1 MYLKSQRII
10 RHMKNIFLLFILFG
24 GFFFLFWK
32 SFAIS
37 EHSVMVPLLCQRN
50 LLSRLP
56 CARHYATSFI
66 NIKSVPHRVLPS
78 RNYFYVRDE
87 KLGFKNHDVQSQ
99 RITWYFCHT
108 KFLIE
113 TFYKLIFCKCR
124 DSCGLFGS
132 DYWKLAI
139 KNGDVFI
146 HFFLGHLSRINH
158 FDHSHY
164 SFCIIKYKVLYFFN
178 ALRHSHRT
186 LVSEKAY

>member
-10 RHMKNIFLLFILFG
+10 RHMENIFLLFILSG
-24 GFFFLFWK
+24 GCVFSLCGK

-37 EHSVMVPLLCQRN
+37 EHSVIVPLLCQCN

-66 NIKSVPHRVLPS
+66 NIKSVPHRDLPS

-99 RITWYFCHT
+99 RITWYFCHM

-113 TFYKLIFCKCR
+113 TLYKLIFCKCR

-132 DYWKLAI
+132 DYWKSAI
-139 KNGDVFI
+139 KKWWCFQR
-146 HFFLGHLSRINH
+146 FFFFGHLSRINH
-158 FDHSHY
+158 FDCSHY
-164 SFCIIKYKVLYFFN
+164 SFCIIKYKVLYFSM
-178 ALRHSHRT
+178 L
-186 LVSEKAY
+186 